1 MSGMR
6 LKIQCVKNVDHAKI
20 LRFGSLISF
29 EEVDR
34 LGGLMCG
41 TSPLY
46 IHRPGAGS
54 LIGKCALC
62 GGQLEYEVQ
71 EIEEKQGSVIGD
83 QGSEKP

>member
-1 MSGMR
+1 MSELR

-20 LRFGSLISF
+20 LRFGSLVSRS
-29 EEVDR
+29 EVDR

-54 LIGKCALC
+54 PIGKCALC
-62 GGQLEYEVQ
+62 GAQLEYEVQ
-71 EIEEKQGSVIGD
+71 EIEEKQGS
-83 QGSEKP
+83 

>member
-1 MSGMR
+1 MAEIR
-6 LKIQCVKNVDHAKI
+6 LKIQCVKNADHAKI
-20 LRFGSLISF
+20 LRFGSLISW

-46 IHRPGAGS
+46 IHKPGPGS
-54 LIGKCALC
+54 PIGKCALC

-71 EIEEKQGSVIGD
+71 EMEKKNAD
-83 QGSEKP
+83 